1 MACGDDWWDIDSEV
15 LSALANGAK
24 SPAELADSLG
34 MSEQSMTSLLS
45 MLAEQGRIRIRLVEI
60 V

>member
-1 MACGDDWWDIDSEV
+1 V
-15 LSALANGAK
+15 LSAPANGAK
-24 SPAELADSLG
+24 SPAEMADSLS

-45 MLAEQGRIRIRLVEI
+45 MLAQQGRIRIRLVEA